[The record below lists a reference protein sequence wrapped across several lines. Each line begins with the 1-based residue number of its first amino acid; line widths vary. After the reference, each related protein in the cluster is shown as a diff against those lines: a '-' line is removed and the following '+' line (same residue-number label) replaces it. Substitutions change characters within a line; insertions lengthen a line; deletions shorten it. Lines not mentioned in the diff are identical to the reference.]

1 VRFSR
6 GQECVL
12 CILVTPLWIE
22 EYGNTATRTCKDD
35 DEEEEDDDGEDDY
48 GDEHVPSRTV

>member
-1 VRFSR
+1 MRFSR